1 MTMKYTIRGE
11 NLPIL
16 DVELEK
22 GESMFTELGG
32 MAWKTPNISM
42 QTNTRGGIT
51 KGIRRMFSGESLFMT
66 TYTCEEGRGM
76 VSFCTEFPG
85 RIVYLDLKN
94 NESIICQK
102 DAFMVAE
109 HGVDVDTT
117 FTKSLG
123 AGFFGGEGFFLQKL
137 TGPGKTFLELAG
149 EITEY
154 TLEEGQSLQVDTG
167 YLAAFEPTVNY
178 KIERVKGIKNML
190 FSGEGLF
197 LASLQ
202 GPGKIYLQS
211 MPIKQ
216 LAKKIAR
223 SLPGKK

>member
-1 MTMKYTIRGE
+1 MRSTIRGE

-16 DVELEK
+16 DVELEN

-42 QTNTRGGIT
+42 ETSTHGGIM
-51 KGIRRMFSGESLFMT
+51 KGIKRMFGGESFFMT
-66 TYTCEEGRGM
+66 TYTCDNGTGM

-85 RIVYLDLKN
+85 RIIEFNLKN

-109 HGVDVDTT
+109 TGVELDTT
-117 FTKSLG
+117 ITKSLG
-123 AGFFGGEGFFLQKL
+123 AGFFGGEGFFLQKI
-137 TGPGKTFLELAG
+137 TGPGKAFLELAG

-154 TLEEGQSLQVDTG
+154 LLEEGQMLQVDTG
-167 YLAAFEPTVNY
+167 YFAAFEPTVKY
-178 KIERVKGIKNML
+178 QIKRVKGIKNML

-202 GPGKIYLQS
+202 GPGKVYLQS

-216 LAKKIAR
+216 LARKIAR
-223 SLPGKK
+223 TLPKKR